1 MRFKASKHIC
11 SINLNVLP
19 ELKGFTARET
29 FYKIAATYVKVV
41 VTDLC
46 LEKIFFFFLSGDDND
61 YVVGYNN
68 RTSGM
73 KPVFRLF
80 CVAVNILQTE
90 ACGS

>member
-1 MRFKASKHIC
+1 MRFTAGKHIC
-11 SINLNVLP
+11 LINLNDFP
-19 ELKGFTARET
+19 ELRFTARET

-41 VTDLC
+41 VTDSC
-46 LEKIFFFFLSGDDND
+46 LEKIFLSGDDND

-80 CVAVNILQTE
+80 CVAINILQTE

>member
-1 MRFKASKHIC
+1 MRFTAGKHIC
-11 SINLNVLP
+11 SINSNILP
-19 ELKGFTARET
+19 ELRRFTARET

-41 VTDLC
+41 ATDSC
-46 LEKIFFFFLSGDDND
+46 LEKFFLSGDDND

-73 KPVFRLF
+73 KPVFRFF

>member
-1 MRFKASKHIC
+1 MF
-11 SINLNVLP
+11 
-19 ELKGFTARET
+19 REN
-29 FYKIAATYVKVV
+29 
-41 VTDLC
+41 
-46 LEKIFFFFLSGDDND
+46 FFFFLSGDDND

-80 CVAVNILQTE
+80 CVAINILQTE